1 MRTLIFLCFTM
12 VLVSCDKN
20 LVDSQSIEFEN
31 AKWPIKVAPVFDI
44 TPPDTLNSYD
54 LFLNLRNS
62 KEYAYSNL
70 FLISEIKFPQGKIV
84 TDTLEYEMATP
95 QGEYLGSSRGSV
107 VENKLWLKEGVRFRE
122 SGTYQLTVRHIMRD
136 ARSVEGMAHLN
147 GVLDIGY
154 SIEKPMNHG
163 DN

>member
-1 MRTLIFLCFTM
+1 MRTLFFLICSIT
-12 VLVSCDKN
+12 LVSCDKN
-20 LVDSQSIEFEN
+20 LVDSQDFEFNN
-31 AKWPIKVAPVFDI
+31 AKWPINTAPVFEI
-44 TPPDTLNSYD
+44 EAPDTLNTYD
-54 LFLNLRNS
+54 LFINLRNS

-95 QGEYLGSSRGSV
+95 QGEFLGSSKGSI
-107 VENKLWLKEGVRFRE
+107 VENKLWLKEGIRFRE
-122 SGTYQLTVRHIMRD
+122 SGIYQLTVRHIMRD
-136 ARSVEGMAHLN
+136 ARSVKGMTHLN